1 MSELLKWFEKRRE
14 EKALTMTQRHLA
26 MTMTIAED
34 LERAVKAAISNDEK
48 GKKLCINRVA
58 KAEKDA
64 DKLRREIMDELAR
77 GELSPTDREDLM
89 HLVKRVDMVADW
101 SRESTRILNVI
112 SMEEVPENLKKACVE
127 MVEGARECTSALRK
141 CINRLTEKPEE
152 ALEAADHVERQEEK
166 VDDLYENAR
175 LLLAKDT
182 TMSAGVAILMNQ
194 LFESI
199 EMIADWCEDACDQV
213 RIIVVRR

>member
-14 EKALTMTQRHLA
+14 EKALTMTQQHLA
-26 MTMTIAED
+26 MTMSIAED
-34 LERAVKAAISNDEK
+34 LERAVKAATSNDEK
-48 GKKLCINRVA
+48 RKKLCINRVA
-58 KAEKDA
+58 EAEKEA

-112 SMEEVPENLKKACVE
+112 PMEKVPEDLKKACVK
-127 MVEGARECTSALRK
+127 MVIGARECTFALRK
-141 CINRLTEKPEE
+141 CINRLAEKPEE
-152 ALEAADHVERQEEK
+152 ALEAADLVERQEEK

-175 LLLAKDT
+175 LLLAGET
-182 TMSAGVAILMNQ
+182 TMSAGVTVLISQ
-194 LFESI
+194 LFGSI